1 MYLALRVTG
10 NIIWPILLH
19 ATTDPSIS
27 MLGLAS
33 VGGTLTA
40 VAGLGNTAVIIV
52 GLLAIAFIRDQ
63 RAAAPAPRF

>member
-10 NIIWPILLH
+10 TSSGRSFSTH
-19 ATTDPSIS
+19 HGPSIS
-27 MLGLAS
+27 MLGLAP

-40 VAGLGNTAVIIV
+40 GAGLGNIAVIIV
-52 GLLAIAFIRDQ
+52 GLLAIIRDQ

>member
-1 MYLALRVTG
+1 
-10 NIIWPILLH
+10 
-19 ATTDPSIS
+19 

-40 VAGLGNTAVIIV
+40 VAGLGNIAVIIV